1 MLSDS
6 QESAPFRQWIE
17 DVRGMSPSSASDV
30 VGRAR
35 RAERVLGEALRDLA
49 GRGLGADDV
58 VARLRERGEE
68 SKRVA
73 DMRRGVQLY
82 LEFAPWR

>member
-49 GRGLGADDV
+49 GQGLRADHIA
-58 VARLRERGEE
+58 ARLRERGEE
-68 SKRVA
+68 GKRA
-73 DMRRGVQLY
+73 SDMRRGVQLY
-82 LEFAPWR
+82 LEFAPGR

>member
-1 MLSDS
+1 MLSDR
-6 QESAPFRQWIE
+6 QENAPFRQWLE
-17 DVRGMSPSSASDV
+17 DVRGMSPSSARDV

-49 GRGLGADDV
+49 GQGLGADDV
-58 VARLRERGEE
+58 AARLRERGEE
-68 SKRVA
+68 SKRVS

-82 LEFAPWR
+82 FEFARGR

>member
-1 MLSDS
+1 MLSDT
-6 QESAPFRQWIE
+6 QESAPFRQWLQ
-17 DVRGMSPSSASDV
+17 DVRGMSPKSARDV

-49 GRGLGADDV
+49 GQGLRADEV
-58 VARLRERGEE
+58 AARLRERGEE
-68 SKRVA
+68 GRRTS

-82 LEFAPWR
+82 LEFVPGR

>member
-1 MLSDS
+1 MLSDR
-6 QESAPFRQWIE
+6 QESAPFRQWLE
-17 DVRGMSPSSASDV
+17 GVRGMSPSSASDV

-49 GRGLGADDV
+49 GQGLRVDDV
-58 VARLRERGEE
+58 AARLRERGQEG
-68 SKRVA
+68 KRVS

-82 LEFAPWR
+82 LEFAPGR

>member
-1 MLSDS
+1 MLTDR
-6 QESAPFRQWIE
+6 QESEPFRQWLE
-17 DVRGMSPSSASDV
+17 DVRGMSQTSARDV

-49 GRGLGADDV
+49 GQGLGADEV
-58 VARLRERGEE
+58 AARLRERGVRGRRA
-68 SKRVA
+68 S

-82 LEFAPWR
+82 LEFAPGR